1 MSIYSILNESQ
12 IIYDLKGQSKE
23 EVISELI
30 ESLKFNKQIID
41 IQKMKAAIIDREK
54 LLSTGIGKGFAIP
67 HCKTNAVEGIVVAFG
82 KTIFPIE
89 FDSIDSKPVHLVL
102 LIASNDKINSEPL
115 KLLSKVGNLISNEAF
130 INKLLNTKSSA
141 EILNTFKEAEK

>member
-23 EVISELI
+23 EIISELM
-30 ESLKFNKQIID
+30 ESLRSNEQIVD
-41 IQKMKAAIIDREK
+41 IQIVKEAILNREK

-67 HCKTNAVEGIVVAFG
+67 HCKTNAVEGIVAAFG

-102 LIASNDKINSEPL
+102 LIASNNKINSEHL
-115 KLLSKVGNLISNEAF
+115 KLLSKVGNLFSTESF
-130 INKLLNTKSSA
+130 INKLLNTKSSV
-141 EILNTFKEAEK
+141 EILNAFKEAEK

>member
-1 MSIYSILNESQ
+1 MSIYTILNESQ

-23 EVISELI
+23 EIISELV
-30 ESLKFNKQIID
+30 ESLRFNNQIID
-41 IQKMKAAIIDREK
+41 IQKVKEAILNREK

-67 HCKTNAVEGIVVAFG
+67 HCKTNAVEGIVAAFG
-82 KTIFPIE
+82 KTIFPID
-89 FDSIDSKPVHLVL
+89 FDSIDKQPVRLVL
-102 LIASNDKINSEPL
+102 LIASNDKINSEHL

-141 EILNTFKEAEK
+141 EILNVLKEAEK